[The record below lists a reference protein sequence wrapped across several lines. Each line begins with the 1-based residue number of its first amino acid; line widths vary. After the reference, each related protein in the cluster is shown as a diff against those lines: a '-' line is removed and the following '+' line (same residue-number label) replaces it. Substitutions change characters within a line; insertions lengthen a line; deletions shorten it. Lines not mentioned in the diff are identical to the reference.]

1 MEQNSTQNGD
11 RLGGKETCE
20 RLLAA
25 AVRLFAERGFDAT
38 SVRDITTEADC
49 NVAAVNY
56 HFGNKENL
64 YLEAFRSILGELR
77 DRRVESIRRDMAADG
92 QMALEG
98 FLESFANAF
107 MEPLVDGGRGEV
119 FMAFISRE
127 LLDSH
132 LPGEVFT
139 DEFFRPLVE
148 VSTEAMQRV
157 GPPMDPQTVHLCLMS
172 VVGQLLHVLKARKVF
187 LKFQHPEVEI
197 GMTEIIRHIVRFS
210 AGGIRDCAADRMKQ
224 NEALL
229 AAERSR

>member
-1 MEQNSTQNGD
+1 MEQDSTPNGD
-11 RLGGKETCE
+11 RHGGKETCE

-25 AVRLFAERGFDAT
+25 AVRLFAERGFEAT
-38 SVRDITTEADC
+38 SVRDITTLADC

-56 HFGNKENL
+56 HFGTKENL

-77 DRRVESIRRDMAADG
+77 DRRVDAIRRDMAAGD
-92 QMALEG
+92 QMTLEG

-107 MEPLVDGGRGEV
+107 MEPLVDGGRGEL
-119 FMAFISRE
+119 FMAFVSRE

-139 DEFFRPLVE
+139 NEFFRPLVE

-157 GPPMDPQTVHLCLMS
+157 GPPMDPQTVRLCLMS
-172 VVGQLLHVLKARKVF
+172 VVGQLLHVLKAGKIF
-187 LKFQHPEVEI
+187 LKFQHPEAEI

-210 AGGIRDCAADRMKQ
+210 AGGIREFAADGDKR
-224 NEALL
+224 NSAPLV
-229 AAERSR
+229 AEGSR